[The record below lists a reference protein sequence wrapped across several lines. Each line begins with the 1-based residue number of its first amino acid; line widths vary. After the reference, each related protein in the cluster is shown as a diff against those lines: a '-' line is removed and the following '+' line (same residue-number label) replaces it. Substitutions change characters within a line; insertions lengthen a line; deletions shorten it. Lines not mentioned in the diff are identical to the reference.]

1 MAEESAS
8 AVWRGPAAPQAAP
21 TTSACLP
28 AAFSTA
34 CRSAT
39 SSAKVLGRSQ
49 LPLGAYPRR
58 AYTHTSK
65 PSSSGTIGAK
75 ESSPPE
81 DGCTSTSCVPDP
93 YRRIASFVPS
103 PEVTQSSTP
112 SACHQASGWSPDYSI
127 QGSWSNPQGEP
138 LSGSQQLQLGT
149 AGGSSRIGRPEACPG
164 TGRYAA
170 RFLSSSALHQSGDQ
184 PPGRRDTQAFR
195 RPRTTRTGAIS

>member
-21 TTSACLP
+21 STSACLP

-58 AYTHTSK
+58 AYTHTSR

-81 DGCTSTSCVPDP
+81 DGCTSTSGVPDP
-93 YRRIASFVPS
+93 YRRTASFVPS
-103 PEVTQSSTP
+103 PEVTQSSTR
-112 SACHQASGWSPDYSI
+112 SGSHQASGWSPELLHPGFMEQPARRTPD
-127 QGSWSNPQGEP
+127 GN
-138 LSGSQQLQLGT
+138 T
-149 AGGSSRIGRPEACPG
+149 AGQGGCR
-164 TGRYAA
+164 
-170 RFLSSSALHQSGDQ
+170 SSAV
-184 PPGRRDTQAFR
+184 P
-195 RPRTTRTGAIS
+195 